1 MIEMTHKY
9 QTRDGHPVR
18 ILCTD
23 RDERNSGS
31 CLFPV
36 VGLVE
41 HGGERELMCWTNTG
55 SRKGYDCD
63 DVFDLVPVPTKHEA
77 WAVVIDDHVFPGPC
91 MVFNTKEGAE
101 HHAEVCAG
109 RLAYVAHVTWED

>member
-1 MIEMTHKY
+1 MIEMGKKY

-77 WAVVIDDHVFPGPC
+77 WCIIDSSGPLY
-91 MVFNTKEGAE
+91 TTRELAE
-101 HHAEVCAG
+101 KKHAELYMWPSN
-109 RLAYVAHVTWED
+109 RVAHVTWED